1 MKNLTVITAALL
13 ALTFAHCKTKQKV
26 SESSP
31 ASVAVVIP
39 GDQELAIAQTRWPN
53 TLPEE
58 LKAGHTIYTSK
69 CNRCHRNFDVSEF
82 SEKKW
87 VHEIDDMSPKAKL
100 TPEEKLKLTKYLLA
114 YRESKEKDKL
124 KTN

>member
-1 MKNLTVITAALL
+1 MKNLTLVTATLL

-26 SESSP
+26 TEPTP
-31 ASVAVVIP
+31 APVAVVIP
-39 GDQELAIAQTRWPN
+39 GEQQLAIAQTRWPN

-58 LKAGHTIYTSK
+58 LKDGHTIYTSK

-82 SEKKW
+82 NEKKW
-87 VHEIDDMSPKAKL
+87 IHEIDDMSPKAKL

-114 YRESKEKDKL
+114 YREAKEKTKA
-124 KTN
+124 N